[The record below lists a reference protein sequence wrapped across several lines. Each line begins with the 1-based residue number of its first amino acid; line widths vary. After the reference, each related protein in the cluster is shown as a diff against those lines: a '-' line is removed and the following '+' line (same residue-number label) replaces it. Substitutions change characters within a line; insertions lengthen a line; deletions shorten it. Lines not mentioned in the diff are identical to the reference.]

1 MNGRPAVRCD
11 FLICA
16 GGPSYWD
23 SKSSWAMSWA
33 DLGTLVTVR
42 RRREELKQGISK
54 IVVCLCLGAS
64 LIIRQPSRALHPGES
79 CIFLHDNRFKSA
91 DAPQPIMKKM
101 DRENRCKHVQL
112 PFTPLSCSS
121 HTVQVIT
128 RSMHFCCSKLPKH
141 FHSLVDAA
149 PWLGACLRTTLQQNR
164 ECARPAVALATNVI

>member
-1 MNGRPAVRCD
+1 
-11 FLICA
+11 
-16 GGPSYWD
+16 
-23 SKSSWAMSWA
+23 MSWA

-141 FHSLVDAA
+141 FHSLVMQHHGWVRVFAQPCNKIESA
-149 PWLGACLRTTLQQNR
+149 PDLQSHWLQMSSNGMQPKQPHSLYKGHQCQSS
-164 ECARPAVALATNVI
+164 